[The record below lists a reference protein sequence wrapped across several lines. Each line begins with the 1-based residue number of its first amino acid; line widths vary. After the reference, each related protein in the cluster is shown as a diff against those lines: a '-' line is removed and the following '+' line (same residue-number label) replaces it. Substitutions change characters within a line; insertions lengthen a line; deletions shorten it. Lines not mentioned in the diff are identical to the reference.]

1 MHQRDDAPMLSLSAS
16 CEESGT
22 DGSATPSQPGQKP
35 GLGIGCTLGCTG
47 PFARSTQGQQE
58 SEAYQHTLG
67 DRGNMVPSSAMAGY
81 SSHSNAQPGR
91 VARSDK
97 LNNHEQ
103 SVQSGIPSAAADIN
117 MSTGTGSDMRSSS
130 RLLLLYQEKEVL
142 SEEAHKIR
150 TRKRKDLADI
160 AKLQLLAAQ
169 YMNAAEQRAKL
180 LFDLEEQERSSNQ
193 RISQIKDEITRLET

>member
-1 MHQRDDAPMLSLSAS
+1 M
-16 CEESGT
+16 
-22 DGSATPSQPGQKP
+22 
-35 GLGIGCTLGCTG
+35 
-47 PFARSTQGQQE
+47 
-58 SEAYQHTLG
+58 EAG

-81 SSHSNAQPGR
+81 SSDSNAQPGR

-150 TRKRKDLADI
+150 TRKRKDQADI

-180 LFDLEEQERSSNQ
+180 LFDLEEQERSSNE